1 MMKKILHILLVI
13 TATLLLICGCTQK
26 TTKEN
31 DKLQVVVT
39 AFPHYDFVRQIAK
52 DNVDLT
58 MLIKPG
64 NELHTYDPSPSDMA
78 KISTCDIFIYTG
90 GESDTWAKSILSSA
104 SNKDMTVISFT
115 DICTPKLCDNT
126 AFGTSEETNTHDAHN
141 HNYDEHVWTSPV
153 NAKTI
158 AKKIFDVL
166 CDADEKN
173 KAVYTENYSNFERE
187 LTALDELFK
196 SVVSQGKRKEIVVGD
211 RFPFSHLAQEYGIEY
226 HAAFPGCSSETEP
239 SAKTVAH
246 LSQKLKEELIPV
258 VFTVEFSNKKVAKTI
273 VSDTG
278 AEILTLHSCHNV
290 TNDEFLSKITYV
302 ELMTQNAENL
312 RKALN

>member
-1 MMKKILHILLVI
+1 MIRLQKDKNKDFKILNL
-13 TATLLLICGCTQK
+13 T
-26 TTKEN
+26 
-31 DKLQVVVT
+31 
-39 AFPHYDFVRQIAK
+39 DFQ
-52 DNVDLT
+52 LT
-58 MLIKPG
+58 EGEWQLTHKNGAMT
-64 NELHTYDPSPSDMA
+64 N
-78 KISTCDIFIYTG
+78 YT
-90 GESDTWAKSILSSA
+90 
-104 SNKDMTVISFT
+104 
-115 DICTPKLCDNT
+115 
-126 AFGTSEETNTHDAHN
+126 
-141 HNYDEHVWTSPV
+141 
-153 NAKTI
+153 
-158 AKKIFDVL
+158 
-166 CDADEKN
+166 
-173 KAVYTENYSNFERE
+173 
-187 LTALDELFK
+187 LDELFK

-211 RFPFSHLAQEYGIEY
+211 RFPFSHLAKEYGIEY
-226 HAAFPGCSSETEP
+226 HAAFPGSSSETEP